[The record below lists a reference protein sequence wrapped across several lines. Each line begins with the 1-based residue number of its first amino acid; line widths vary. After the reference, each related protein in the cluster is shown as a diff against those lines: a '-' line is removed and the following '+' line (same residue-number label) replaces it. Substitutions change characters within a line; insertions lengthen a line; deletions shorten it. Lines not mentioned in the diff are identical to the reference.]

1 MVVQRKWMYLESI
14 FIGGDI
20 RAQLPEEAKKFD
32 DIDKTFKKV
41 CNFWYSNKTWK
52 KCSCEIMAKEEQF
65 FRLLV
70 SFPSQGFHWS
80 GNGKRKW
87 KFLRARKSQEK
98 RDILKKHLADLVP
111 LKAERNIRGHCDLN
125 DLNDLNEEGNFC
137 WTIIHLNERV
147 ERTA

>member
-65 FRLLV
+65 FRLVV

-80 GNGKRKW
+80 GNGKGKW
-87 KFLRARKSQEK
+87 KFLRARKSQG
-98 RDILKKHLADLVP
+98 ILFWVRKTWYFEETSGWFGTIEGWKKHSGSLWSQRSQWSYWRRKIL
-111 LKAERNIRGHCDLN
+111 LN
-125 DLNDLNEEGNFC
+125 NYPS
-137 WTIIHLNERV
+137 
-147 ERTA
+147 